1 MSDTTLRLAEA
12 CERAANELTLA
23 LQHASRSS
31 RMAAPEARE
40 TAIQL
45 RALAAALR
53 GAKPYDFDTQH
64 RDDQFILTIGD
75 V

>member
-1 MSDTTLRLAEA
+1 MSDTPTRLAEA
-12 CERAANELTLA
+12 CERAAATVD
-23 LQHASRSS
+23 RYDP
-31 RMAAPEARE
+31 RYPEAVIPDVL
-40 TAIQL
+40 TL